1 MKIFFMYESL
11 DYIKEGIIYGKIK
24 NIMKDKVIIEING
37 KDYSFDKSID
47 INNLNSGDYVRFY
60 IKNNNIIYIEKI
72 SQNLYENI
80 KKILESLNE

>member
-1 MKIFFMYESL
+1 MYESF

-24 NIMKDKVIIEING
+24 NIMKDKVIIEIGG
-37 KDYSFDKSID
+37 KEYAFDKPVD
-47 INNLNSGDYVRFY
+47 INKLNPGDYVRFY
-60 IKNNNIIYIEKI
+60 MKNNNIVYIEKI

>member
-1 MKIFFMYESL
+1 
-11 DYIKEGIIYGKIK
+11 
-24 NIMKDKVIIEING
+24 MKDKVIIEING

-72 SQNLYENI
+72 SPKLYENI

>member
-1 MKIFFMYESL
+1 MYESL

>member
-1 MKIFFMYESL
+1 MYESF

-24 NIMKDKVIIEING
+24 NIMKDKVTIEIGG
-37 KDYSFDKSID
+37 KEYAFDKPVD
-47 INNLNSGDYVRFY
+47 INKLNPGDYVRFY
-60 IKNNNIIYIEKI
+60 MKNNNIVYIEKI

>member
-1 MKIFFMYESL
+1 MYESF

-24 NIMKDKVIIEING
+24 NIMKDKVIIEISG
-37 KDYSFDKSID
+37 KEYTFDKPVD
-47 INNLNSGDYVRFY
+47 INKLNPGDYVRFY
-60 IKNNNIIYIEKI
+60 MKNNNIVYIEKI

>member
-1 MKIFFMYESL
+1 MYESF

-24 NIMKDKVIIEING
+24 NIMKDKVIIEISG
-37 KDYSFDKSID
+37 KEYAFDKPVD
-47 INNLNSGDYVRFY
+47 INKLNPGDYVRFY
-60 IKNNNIIYIEKI
+60 MKNNNIVYIEKI

>member
-1 MKIFFMYESL
+1 
-11 DYIKEGIIYGKIK
+11 
-24 NIMKDKVIIEING
+24 MKDKVIIEING

>member
-1 MKIFFMYESL
+1 MKIFYMYESF

-24 NIMKDKVIIEING
+24 NIMKDKVIIEISG
-37 KDYSFDKSID
+37 KEYAFDKPVD
-47 INNLNSGDYVRFY
+47 VNKLNPGDYVRFY
-60 IKNNNIIYIEKI
+60 MKNNNIVYIEKI

>member
-1 MKIFFMYESL
+1 MKISYMYESF

>member
-1 MKIFFMYESL
+1 MYESF

-24 NIMKDKVIIEING
+24 NIMKDKVIIEISG
-37 KDYSFDKSID
+37 KEYAFDKPVD
-47 INNLNSGDYVRFY
+47 INKLNLGDYVRFY
-60 IKNNNIIYIEKI
+60 MKNNNIIYIEKI